1 MIGLADCNNFFV
13 SCERSINPQLCGKAV
28 IVASNNDGCAVAR
41 SNEAKALGVKMGQPV
56 HELKNLINSK
66 QVIVL
71 SGNHLLYH
79 DISRKVH
86 AIFRKYVPV
95 TEDYSI
101 DEAFLDMDGIPID
114 EVIEIARNIVDEC
127 IRQEKIPVTIGL
139 SLTKTLAKVASHKGK
154 KEGNRVV
161 LLNDLEEIKSRL
173 KELPINEVWGIG
185 RRLCQ
190 MLYLEGIRTAS
201 DFIDRDLYWIQ
212 RNMGVNGVRVWNELQ
227 GIVCSKINSTNHPIQ
242 ASISETRTFPNDT
255 CDYDYLRTNISIYAS
270 HCAARL
276 RKTKGVCS
284 SITVFLCTNR
294 FRANQEYE
302 MPSVELNFD
311 VPVSSSNEIV
321 DAAIKGLNIIF
332 DSKKKYKRGGVII
345 SKIRSQALLQPSLF
359 DFQNQT
365 HSSHSSDVLMDVI
378 DQINQSTYTPVIRL
392 ASQVSVHIRHNS
404 KNGEGF
410 SSSFGYN
417 ETL

>member
-56 HELKNLINSK
+56 HELRDLINSK
-66 QVIVL
+66 QLIVL

-101 DEAFLDMDGIPID
+101 DEAFLDVDGIPVAD
-114 EVIEIARNIVDEC
+114 VIEIAKNIVYEC
-127 IRQEKIPVTIGL
+127 MSQEKIPVTIGF

-154 KEGNRVV
+154 KEDNRVV
-161 LLNDLEEIKSRL
+161 LLNDLEEIKSIL
-173 KELPINEVWGIG
+173 KELRINEVWGIG
-185 RRLCQ
+185 RRLCR

-227 GIVCSKINSTNHPIQ
+227 GIVCSKVNSNNHSFQ

-255 CDYDYLRTNISIYAS
+255 CDYDYLRANISVYAS

-276 RKTKGVCS
+276 RKAKGVCS

-311 VPVSSSNEIV
+311 VPVSSSNDIV

-332 DSKKKYKRGGVII
+332 DNNKKYKRGGVII
-345 SKIRSQALLQPSLF
+345 SKIRPQVMLQPSLF
-359 DFQNQT
+359 DFENQT
-365 HSSHSSDVLMDVI
+365 HSSDVLMDVI

-392 ASQVSVHIRHNS
+392 ASQISAHIRLNS